1 MRRSNF
7 YMKLV
12 SAVILC
18 GLLLYIGAYLLRSV
32 KDPLTT
38 ALAIEYRQ
46 DFGYETQGII
56 IRDETVIYGGGAN
69 TYILRAEGER
79 VGSGQPVAVSYD
91 SAADLQTAEELRS
104 VEAQIDQLETII
116 ASVASGSYVLTANGS
131 AAALAMKLSGA
142 VDSHELDDISALA
155 AEFRTLTYY
164 SSDDSGAAAASERL
178 AELKNRRWELES
190 ELAYSSQYI
199 YSGIS
204 GVFTRSVDGY
214 EDIGLNA
221 GAQLSA
227 AELESM
233 LLYGPGEKSTDS
245 LGKVVQGIKYYY
257 VTEMSSDEAK
267 KLSEGATVEIKF
279 DRYYSDVLEMTVEKV
294 HAPESGGKCAAVFS
308 CSRAMAETIQAR
320 KLSGKVVYSS
330 VSGIRVPKKSIR
342 LDENG
347 GTCVYVLTAARAEL
361 RPVEIIY
368 EVGDYYIVKNTE
380 DTKALREGDEIIVR
394 GKGLYDGKVVG

>member
-1 MRRSNF
+1 MRRTNF

-32 KDPLTT
+32 KNPLTT
-38 ALAIEYRQ
+38 ALAIEYKQ

-56 IRDETVIYGGGAN
+56 VRDETVIYGGGAN
-69 TYILRAEGER
+69 TYILCAEGEKI
-79 VGSGQPVAVSYD
+79 GSGQAVAVSYD

-104 VEAQIDQLETII
+104 LEAQIDQLETII
-116 ASVASGSYVLTANGS
+116 SSVSSGSFVLTANSS
-131 AAALAMKLSGA
+131 AAALSVKLSEA
-142 VDSHELDDISALA
+142 VSSHELDDFSSLA

-164 SSDDSGAAAASERL
+164 SADDSGAAAAGERL

-190 ELAYSSQYI
+190 KLAYSSKYI
-199 YSGIS
+199 YSSNS
-204 GVFTRSVDGY
+204 GLFSRAVDGL
-214 EDIGLNA
+214 EDIGLSEGLA
-221 GAQLSA
+221 LTA
-227 AELESM
+227 AELEDIM
-233 LLYGPGEKSTDS
+233 LRGGEKGASS
-245 LGKVVQGIKYYY
+245 IGKIAEGIKYYY
-257 VTEMSSDEAK
+257 VTEMSYDEAK
-267 KLSEGATVEIKF
+267 KLKEGAKVNIKF
-279 DRYYSDVLEMTVEKV
+279 DRYYSDALDMTVEKI
-294 HAPESGGKCAAVFS
+294 HLPESGEKCAVVFS

-320 KLSGKVVYSS
+320 KLSGKVVYESL
-330 VSGIRVPKKSIR
+330 SGIRVPKKAIR

-347 GTCVYVLTAARAEL
+347 KTCVYVLTAARAEL

-380 DTKALREGDEIIVR
+380 ETKALREGDEIIVR